1 MIYAYIHMYIC
12 FGMFYV
18 KHSTF
23 HSHYS
28 GVTGENSACSAT
40 AGHDV
45 NVFLQIV
52 RLYVFL

>member
-1 MIYAYIHMYIC
+1 MIIC
-12 FGMFYV
+12 LYTYVYMFWHV
-18 KHSTF
+18 LCDSTF
-23 HSHYS
+23 HSHCS
-28 GVTGENSACSAT
+28 GVTAENSACSAT